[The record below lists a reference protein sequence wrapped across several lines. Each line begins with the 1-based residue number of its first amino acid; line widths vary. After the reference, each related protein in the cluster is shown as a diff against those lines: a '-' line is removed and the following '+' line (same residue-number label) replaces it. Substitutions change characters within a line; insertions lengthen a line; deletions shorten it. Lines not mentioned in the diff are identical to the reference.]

1 MNFLVL
7 PDAAHVAR
15 YVSSLVVATIRGCP
29 TAVIA
34 LPTGKTPLPVYA
46 ALTPRLKAGEVDASR
61 VDWFALDEFLG
72 KEIPVEATFRRF
84 LLSRFVEPAGLAP
97 ERLFTMCAA
106 CDDPVAEAS
115 RYETAIQA
123 AGGIALALLGLGG
136 NGHVAFNEPGS
147 PRDGRCGLRT
157 LSETTRQANEYLFSG
172 RWSTCPS
179 KPGGRS
185 RMVDGRRGN
194 GSVDHSGTMPNRTE
208 SLVPSHGLSMGIG
221 TLLEARRI
229 LVAATGAGKANIVAR
244 LAASEPDEALPAS
257 LLKLHPDC
265 TIVLDEE
272 AAEGM

>member
-34 LPTGKTPLPVYA
+34 LPTGKTPLPIYA

-72 KEIPVEATFRRF
+72 KEVLVETTFRRF
-84 LLSRFVEPAGLAP
+84 LLARFIEPAGLAP
-97 ERLFTMCAA
+97 ERLFTMCAT

-123 AGGIALALLGLGG
+123 AGGLTLALLGLGG

-157 LSETTRQANEYLFSG
+157 LSETTRQANEYLFS
-172 RWSTCPS
+172 SP
-179 KPGGRS
+179 PQ
-185 RMVDGRRGN
+185 
-194 GSVDHSGTMPNRTE
+194 
-208 SLVPSHGLSMGIG
+208 VPTHGLSMGIG

-244 LAASEPDEALPAS
+244 LALSEPDEALPAS